1 MLLKPTRLPRGF
13 PCLVT
18 ATVYHPKQNVETDA
32 SLREHLFDS
41 LTLAEARYPNC
52 AFVVCG
58 DFNRF
63 NTQQLTNH
71 FRLKQIVKVP
81 TRKDVTL
88 DLIMTN
94 LYEYYSEPKAFPPF
108 GLSDHA
114 TVLVSP
120 KNREKSVNPT
130 KYVSKRDMRAS
141 RKAELGRYLST
152 MDWDLLLSSC
162 ETCDE
167 LERTLREVIH
177 TGLDIIMP
185 VKKVRINLKD
195 APWMTL
201 ELKTLILKRQKAFHR
216 HGADSSIFKFYRNSV
231 NRSRKRCKATF
242 YNSKVGHLKTD
253 DPKRWWSEVRRL
265 SGSCAPSGDLRN
277 HLNVEEL
284 NDLPPKD
291 VANAINSALLE
302 PLEEYRLASALLP
315 LPLEESPEFLEV
327 SEDRVYR
334 TLNSLNPAKAC
345 GPDRIPNWL
354 LKEYAE
360 LLAVPV
366 TRILNFSYKEQRL
379 PCVWKLADV
388 SPLPKKKP
396 VKEIK
401 KDLRPISL
409 TPNMSKIAEG
419 YVVDDFIKPAAL
431 QVLDDRQYGAVPKSS
446 TTLALLEMLDSWTK
460 ATDGNGSTIRTVLFD
475 YRKAF
480 DLIDHGILVNKLKS
494 LNLPVSIINW
504 VIDFLSDRQQ
514 RIKLVEECFSEWDS
528 VPSGVPQGTK
538 LGPWLF
544 VIIINDLNIRNASLW
559 KYVDDT
565 TVSETIPKGAI
576 SYAQLVVDEVVE
588 WSRLNRFQLNTDKC
602 KELRISFARHKPDL
616 PPLMA
621 CGNALEVVDS
631 AKLLGVTISSN
642 LTWNLHVAEV
652 IKKTSKR
659 LYFLLQLKRA
669 HVPKNDLVTF
679 YTTCVRSVCDYAVQ
693 VFFSSLPLYLI
704 NDLERVQKE
713 RYQLSIHT

>member
-1 MLLKPTRLPRGF
+1 M
-13 PCLVT
+13 
-18 ATVYHPKQNVETDA
+18 
-32 SLREHLFDS
+32 
-41 LTLAEARYPNC
+41 
-52 AFVVCG
+52 
-58 DFNRF
+58 
-63 NTQQLTNH
+63 TQ
-71 FRLKQIVKVP
+71 
-81 TRKDVTL
+81 
-88 DLIMTN
+88 
-94 LYEYYSEPKAFPPF
+94 
-108 GLSDHA
+108 
-114 TVLVSP
+114 
-120 KNREKSVNPT
+120 
-130 KYVSKRDMRAS
+130 
-141 RKAELGRYLST
+141 
-152 MDWDLLLSSC
+152 
-162 ETCDE
+162 
-167 LERTLREVIH
+167 
-177 TGLDIIMP
+177 
-185 VKKVRINLKD
+185 
-195 APWMTL
+195 

-216 HGADSSIFKFYRNSV
+216 HGADSTIFKFYRNSV

-253 DPKRWWSEVRRL
+253 DPKRWWSEVKRL
-265 SGSCAPSGDLRN
+265 SGSSAPSGVLRN
-277 HLNVEEL
+277 DLNVEEL

-291 VANAINSALLE
+291 VANAINSALIE
-302 PLEEYRLASALLP
+302 PLEGY
-315 LPLEESPEFLEV
+315 
-327 SEDRVYR
+327 
-334 TLNSLNPAKAC
+334 
-345 GPDRIPNWL
+345 RIPNWL
-354 LKEYAE
+354 LKEYAG
-360 LLAVPV
+360 LLVVPV

-401 KDLRPISL
+401 KDLRPMSL
-409 TPNMSKIAEG
+409 TPCMSKIAEG

-431 QVLDDRQYGAVPKSS
+431 QVLNDRQYGAVPKSS

-565 TVSETIPKGAI
+565 TVSETILKGAI

-602 KELRISFARHKPDL
+602 KELRISFAKHKPDL

-631 AKLLGVTISSN
+631 AKLMEFT
-642 LTWNLHVAEV
+642 
-652 IKKTSKR
+652 R
-659 LYFLLQLKRA
+659 
-669 HVPKNDLVTF
+669 
-679 YTTCVRSVCDYAVQ
+679 C
-693 VFFSSLPLYLI
+693 
-704 NDLERVQKE
+704 
-713 RYQLSIHT
+713 

>member
-1 MLLKPTRLPRGF
+1 M
-13 PCLVT
+13 
-18 ATVYHPKQNVETDA
+18 
-32 SLREHLFDS
+32 
-41 LTLAEARYPNC
+41 
-52 AFVVCG
+52 
-58 DFNRF
+58 
-63 NTQQLTNH
+63 
-71 FRLKQIVKVP
+71 
-81 TRKDVTL
+81 TL

-130 KYVSKRDMRAS
+130 KYIFIRDMRAS

-152 MDWDLLLSSC
+152 KDSDLLLSSC

-167 LERTLREVIH
+167 LERTLHEVIH
-177 TGLDIIMP
+177 TGFDIIMP

-195 APWMTL
+195 APWMTQ

-242 YNSKVGHLKTD
+242 YDSKVGHLKTD
-253 DPKRWWSEVRRL
+253 DPKRWWSEVKRL
-265 SGSCAPSGDLRN
+265 SGSSAPSGDLRN

-354 LKEYAE
+354 LEEYVE
-360 LLAVPV
+360 LLVVPV

-379 PCVWKLADV
+379 PCIWKLADV

-401 KDLRPISL
+401 KDLRSISL
-409 TPNMSKIAEG
+409 TPCMSKIAKG
-419 YVVDDFIKPAAL
+419 YVVDDFIKQAAL
-431 QVLDDRQYGAVPKSS
+431 QVLDDRHYGAFPKS
-446 TTLALLEMLDSWTK
+446 
-460 ATDGNGSTIRTVLFD
+460 F
-475 YRKAF
+475 
-480 DLIDHGILVNKLKS
+480 
-494 LNLPVSIINW
+494 
-504 VIDFLSDRQQ
+504 
-514 RIKLVEECFSEWDS
+514 
-528 VPSGVPQGTK
+528 
-538 LGPWLF
+538 
-544 VIIINDLNIRNASLW
+544 
-559 KYVDDT
+559 
-565 TVSETIPKGAI
+565 
-576 SYAQLVVDEVVE
+576 
-588 WSRLNRFQLNTDKC
+588 
-602 KELRISFARHKPDL
+602 
-616 PPLMA
+616 
-621 CGNALEVVDS
+621 
-631 AKLLGVTISSN
+631 
-642 LTWNLHVAEV
+642 
-652 IKKTSKR
+652 
-659 LYFLLQLKRA
+659 
-669 HVPKNDLVTF
+669 
-679 YTTCVRSVCDYAVQ
+679 
-693 VFFSSLPLYLI
+693 
-704 NDLERVQKE
+704 
-713 RYQLSIHT
+713 